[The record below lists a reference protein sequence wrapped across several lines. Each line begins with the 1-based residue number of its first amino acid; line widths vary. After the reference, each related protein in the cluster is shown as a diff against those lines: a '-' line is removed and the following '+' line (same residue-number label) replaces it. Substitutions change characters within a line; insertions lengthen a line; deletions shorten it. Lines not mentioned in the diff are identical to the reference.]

1 MAPKNRD
8 FSGYQYAAMSS
19 LVLTADRSKIPRRDN
34 EPTGEP
40 ETLVGRI
47 DPKSMGSRAFKESVH
62 IKKDISKKKSKHIT
76 SNEDRPKKFTE
87 TNSRR
92 YADVIE
98 AIQEVEG
105 LNYKPRTNETR
116 SIYELL
122 LSSVQLMLGDQ
133 PNEIVRSA
141 TDMTIEAMKNDNDY
155 PKDLDKKRT
164 IEEFLGT
171 ISSEKFN
178 ELSNLAKK
186 LTDYGDDDQAQQAGG
201 EGEDGENQKR
211 ANELD
216 DDNNGVAVVFEDDE
230 NGEDS
235 DEDEFE
241 IRDNS
246 DSDEDSEADENEDQ
260 DDDDLNAQQTDPTD
274 QIIIGPDSNNASDSK
289 NKKGKQDLTI
299 YDIDGFWL
307 QRLIGNHFPDPIE
320 AESKTKEAINLLSA
334 DNSSLR
340 DLENSLVDLFDYD
353 KFELV
358 SVLTKHRDIIV
369 WGTKWSRSDEDEK
382 VNLAV
387 VMREKGVGW
396 IVKALTTGRGIS
408 NPQLQATANSNNK
421 MDIDSESSKPTQF
434 PTKANLEANSFL
446 PNPKK
451 VLDLSSMVFNQ
462 GSRTMTNKKCK
473 LPEGSHKVPPTGQGY
488 EEIHVPPPEKAPVKA
503 EDLVKIVDLPHWSR
517 EAFKGATT
525 LNRVQ
530 SKVFPVAFGQDDPI
544 LLCAPTGAG
553 KTNVAML
560 TVLNE
565 IAKHRNETTG
575 EIDLAAFKI
584 VYVAPMK
591 ALVQEMVGNFS
602 SRLKYLGIQVGEL
615 TGDRQMTKDQI
626 TMTQIIVTTPEKWDV
641 ITRKSTDTSYTN
653 LVGLII
659 IDEIHLLHD
668 ERGPVLEALVSRT
681 IRRMEQNHEYV
692 RLVGLSATLPNY
704 ADVARFL
711 RVNPKKGLFFFD
723 SSARPCPLKLEF
735 IGITEK
741 KAIKRLQLTN
751 EICYEKVMKQLND
764 KQQIIIFV
772 HSRSETTRTA
782 KNLKETSIERDEVGK
797 FMSGGLAT
805 REILMETAENV
816 KDPGLKDILQFGI
829 GIHHAG
835 LERVDRRLV
844 EELFADGHLQVLVS
858 TATLAWGV
866 NLPAHAVII
875 KGTQIYNPEKGRW
888 VELSPQDILQMLGR
902 AGRPQYDT
910 FGEGIIITNH
920 SELQFHL
927 SITTSQLPIE
937 SQLVSKLADILNAEI
952 VLGTIRNREE
962 AAQWLGYTYWY
973 QRALENPS
981 LYGFQHDPEDPLL
994 LQKRSD
1000 IVHTAFC
1007 ILEKSGLAKY
1017 DRKTGLITTL
1027 ELGKIASHYYVT
1039 NTSMST
1045 YNQHLRPTMTLIEL
1059 FRVFAASD
1067 EFKYIPTRPEEK
1079 QELAKLLE
1087 KVPIPVKESVGD
1099 PSAKINVLLQAYI
1112 SRLPLEGFA
1121 LMADMVYVTQSAG
1134 RILRA
1139 LFEICLKR
1147 GWARLTHQA
1156 LDLCKMVEKKMWVSM
1171 TPLRQ
1176 FPSCS
1181 ADIIRRAE
1189 RKDFPWYRFFDL
1201 EPPELG
1207 ELMGNPKLGK
1217 TIHRFVHQFP
1227 KLELQALVQPI
1238 TRTMLRVELT
1248 ITPDFMWEESVHGT
1262 AQMFW
1267 IMVEDVDGELI
1278 LFSDQFLLRQ
1288 RYANEEH
1295 FVTFYV
1301 PMIDPLPPNYFI
1313 SVVADRWL
1321 HASTRLPLSFKHL
1334 ILPEKFS
1341 QPTPLLD
1348 LQPLPVAALH
1358 NKAYESIY
1366 LKQGLKNFNKIQT
1379 QVFQALY
1386 TSNDNV
1392 LICSPTGSGKT
1403 ICAEFALL
1411 RLWSQPEWQRCVCIE
1426 PYQEVVDLRVK
1437 EWRQKFGPLGKVIE
1451 PLTGELTRDVELTAS
1466 DGSKPGQ
1473 ARIDII
1479 ICTPTQWDLVSRRW
1493 KQRKMV
1499 ERTGLLIADEI
1510 HLIGSEIGPAYEVIV
1525 SRTRYVTAQSEIS
1538 KTRIVALGCPLANA
1552 RDLGDWMGANSQA
1565 IFNFAPGS
1573 RPLPLEVHIQSF
1585 NVPHFPS
1592 LMIQMAKPAY
1602 LSILEYAHEKPVIAF
1617 VPSRK
1622 QCRLTASDLSIYA
1635 LSDEDPQRFLNI
1647 EQEDLAPYL
1656 AKVSDENLRETLASG
1671 IGYYHEAMSNTDKVI
1686 VQKLFEVGAIQVV
1699 IASKDTAWSIP
1710 MTAFMVIIMGVQ
1722 NYEGKEHRY
1731 VDYSFPDILQM
1742 MGRACRPSEDSSSR
1756 CVLMCQQVRKEFLKK
1771 FLNEGLPIESHLHL
1785 SLHDHFNAEI
1795 VAKTIENKQD
1805 AVDWCTWQWFYR
1817 RLVANPN
1824 YYNMQATDHRH
1835 LSDHLSELV
1844 ESTLS
1849 DLQNSN
1855 CIAIEDEMDTTPLPL
1870 GIVAAYYNINYITA
1884 DVFSMSLTEKT
1895 KLKGILEII
1904 SAAQEFESI
1913 PLRHGEEGLLKK
1925 VHDRVPVKVGKV
1937 EYLSPHFKTNILLQA
1952 HFSRLTLPSDL
1963 MLDQVEI
1970 LRKVPNLIS
1979 AAVDVLS
1986 SQECLNTTVAME
1998 FFQMVVQAVWNHD
2011 SPLKQIPGFSSEII
2025 QRCTAAN
2032 VTQVTD
2038 IMELED
2044 EERNRLLQMDTK
2056 HLAKVAQFVNSYP
2069 AIEIK
2074 HEIEDEDSLVTN
2086 TPITLKVSLVAEDE
2100 EEEEGSKTAVAGNVV
2115 LAPFY
2120 PTVKQ
2125 DCWWLIVE
2133 DPKQKKLL
2141 GLKKVTGATPLPT
2154 KIEFSVPTAGKHEL
2168 KLDLIS
2174 DSYIGVD
2181 QELRLEINVAEGE
2194 DSDSE
2199 ESDDSDEEMQDQQAS
2214 SEKD

>member
-1 MAPKNRD
+1 
-8 FSGYQYAAMSS
+8 
-19 LVLTADRSKIPRRDN
+19 
-34 EPTGEP
+34 
-40 ETLVGRI
+40 
-47 DPKSMGSRAFKESVH
+47 
-62 IKKDISKKKSKHIT
+62 
-76 SNEDRPKKFTE
+76 
-87 TNSRR
+87 
-92 YADVIE
+92 
-98 AIQEVEG
+98 
-105 LNYKPRTNETR
+105 
-116 SIYELL
+116 
-122 LSSVQLMLGDQ
+122 
-133 PNEIVRSA
+133 
-141 TDMTIEAMKNDNDY
+141 
-155 PKDLDKKRT
+155 
-164 IEEFLGT
+164 
-171 ISSEKFN
+171 
-178 ELSNLAKK
+178 
-186 LTDYGDDDQAQQAGG
+186 
-201 EGEDGENQKR
+201 
-211 ANELD
+211 
-216 DDNNGVAVVFEDDE
+216 
-230 NGEDS
+230 
-235 DEDEFE
+235 
-241 IRDNS
+241 
-246 DSDEDSEADENEDQ
+246 
-260 DDDDLNAQQTDPTD
+260 
-274 QIIIGPDSNNASDSK
+274 
-289 NKKGKQDLTI
+289 
-299 YDIDGFWL
+299 
-307 QRLIGNHFPDPIE
+307 
-320 AESKTKEAINLLSA
+320 
-334 DNSSLR
+334 
-340 DLENSLVDLFDYD
+340 
-353 KFELV
+353 
-358 SVLTKHRDIIV
+358 
-369 WGTKWSRSDEDEK
+369 
-382 VNLAV
+382 
-387 VMREKGVGW
+387 
-396 IVKALTTGRGIS
+396 
-408 NPQLQATANSNNK
+408 
-421 MDIDSESSKPTQF
+421 
-434 PTKANLEANSFL
+434 
-446 PNPKK
+446 
-451 VLDLSSMVFNQ
+451 
-462 GSRTMTNKKCK
+462 
-473 LPEGSHKVPPTGQGY
+473 
-488 EEIHVPPPEKAPVKA
+488 
-503 EDLVKIVDLPHWSR
+503 
-517 EAFKGATT
+517 
-525 LNRVQ
+525 
-530 SKVFPVAFGQDDPI
+530 
-544 LLCAPTGAG
+544 
-553 KTNVAML
+553 
-560 TVLNE
+560 
-565 IAKHRNETTG
+565 
-575 EIDLAAFKI
+575 
-584 VYVAPMK
+584 
-591 ALVQEMVGNFS
+591 
-602 SRLKYLGIQVGEL
+602 
-615 TGDRQMTKDQI
+615 
-626 TMTQIIVTTPEKWDV
+626 
-641 ITRKSTDTSYTN
+641 
-653 LVGLII
+653 
-659 IDEIHLLHD
+659 
-668 ERGPVLEALVSRT
+668 
-681 IRRMEQNHEYV
+681 
-692 RLVGLSATLPNY
+692 
-704 ADVARFL
+704 
-711 RVNPKKGLFFFD
+711 
-723 SSARPCPLKLEF
+723 
-735 IGITEK
+735 
-741 KAIKRLQLTN
+741 
-751 EICYEKVMKQLND
+751 
-764 KQQIIIFV
+764 
-772 HSRSETTRTA
+772 
-782 KNLKETSIERDEVGK
+782 
-797 FMSGGLAT
+797 
-805 REILMETAENV
+805 
-816 KDPGLKDILQFGI
+816 
-829 GIHHAG
+829 
-835 LERVDRRLV
+835 
-844 EELFADGHLQVLVS
+844 
-858 TATLAWGV
+858 
-866 NLPAHAVII
+866 
-875 KGTQIYNPEKGRW
+875 
-888 VELSPQDILQMLGR
+888 
-902 AGRPQYDT
+902 
-910 FGEGIIITNH
+910 
-920 SELQFHL
+920 
-927 SITTSQLPIE
+927 
-937 SQLVSKLADILNAEI
+937 
-952 VLGTIRNREE
+952 
-962 AAQWLGYTYWY
+962 
-973 QRALENPS
+973 
-981 LYGFQHDPEDPLL
+981 
-994 LQKRSD
+994 
-1000 IVHTAFC
+1000 
-1007 ILEKSGLAKY
+1007 
-1017 DRKTGLITTL
+1017 
-1027 ELGKIASHYYVT
+1027 
-1039 NTSMST
+1039 
-1045 YNQHLRPTMTLIEL
+1045 
-1059 FRVFAASD
+1059 
-1067 EFKYIPTRPEEK
+1067 
-1079 QELAKLLE
+1079 
-1087 KVPIPVKESVGD
+1087 
-1099 PSAKINVLLQAYI
+1099 
-1112 SRLPLEGFA
+1112 
-1121 LMADMVYVTQSAG
+1121 MADMVYVTQSAG

-2032 VTQVTD
+2032 VNQVTD

-2174 DSYIGVD
+2174 
-2181 QELRLEINVAEGE
+2181 ELVFH
-2194 DSDSE
+2194 
-2199 ESDDSDEEMQDQQAS
+2199 
-2214 SEKD
+2214 